1 MILGIGLLLVGAV
14 VLFAGAGAATRG
26 AAGIASARIEH
37 SSLVGALFM
46 GMSPAPL
53 VLAVYLSARG
63 DSATAAAVL
72 FGTVVFVLSAGL
84 AAGIVIAGDSIAAP
98 EPGTV
103 VHPGITMVAAV
114 ALASG
119 GSVGRLQGFILMAAF
134 GVWVWLT
141 AREDRLAAARSQ
153 SLRSDAVR
161 GLRIPFW
168 LLAAGGLA
176 VAVAGAILLTT
187 GGSKVGAA
195 GRLSAGLVGAAVLGP
210 LASVG
215 AVRTLLQD
223 VRRDR
228 TELAVGLLFGTVA
241 WSVGALGLA
250 AVVRPIVL
258 DPAATVALI
267 AAAALYALD
276 GTAFLWL
283 GRAGWRVAL
292 ALIAADV
299 GWIWLALRV

>member
-1 MILGIGLLLVGAV
+1 VILGIGLLLVGAV
-14 VLFAGAGAATRG
+14 VLFAGAGAAARG
-26 AAGIASARIEH
+26 AAGIASARGEQ
-37 SSLVGALFM
+37 SPLVGALFL
-46 GMSPAPL
+46 GMSPAPV

-63 DSATAAAVL
+63 GSATAAAVL

-84 AAGIVIAGDSIAAP
+84 AAAILIAGKSIAAP

-103 VHPGITMVAAV
+103 VNAGITMVV
-114 ALASG
+114 ALALASSS
-119 GSVGRLQGFILMAAF
+119 SVGRFQGFILMAAF
-134 GVWVWLT
+134 GVWAWLT
-141 AREDRLAAARSQ
+141 ARGDLLAVARWQ
-153 SLRSDAVR
+153 TLRDDAVR
-161 GLRIPFW
+161 GLRVPFW

-187 GGSKVGAA
+187 GGSRVGAA
-195 GRLSAGLVGAAVLGP
+195 GKLSAGLVGAAILGP

-215 AVRTLLQD
+215 TVRTLLQD

-228 TELAVGLLFGTVA
+228 TELAVGHLFGTVA

-250 AVVRPIVL
+250 AVVRPIAL

-276 GTAFLWL
+276 GAAFLWL
-283 GRAGWRVAL
+283 GHAGWRVAL